1 MQPFRKT
8 IVFSATTYM
17 IKMKPYKL
25 LLFLVLF
32 SCVAWSQDQEDNT
45 YIEFNDRNNVVHGVY
60 LGLGTY
66 FGEIDGENTYHG
78 VFKIAYV
85 ANRQFEVGFAAVGFY
100 SEQDIRVNTFD
111 TFDFAGAY
119 GGLHIEP
126 ILWGRSKANLS
137 FPILIGAGGVVYVEE
152 NNGDVE
158 IDLDKDDSDEVFV
171 FEPGINFLYN
181 LSRFVQLEVGMRYRF
196 SSRIKLEPNEI
207 KNINGF
213 SAGFGIKVGIFN
225 MGRNRY
231 KKHLGNE

>member
-8 IVFSATTYM
+8 IVFSATAYI
-17 IKMKPYKL
+17 IKMRPYQL
-25 LLFLVLF
+25 LLFLAFL
-32 SCVAWSQDQEDNT
+32 SCAARGQNKEDST
-45 YIEFNDRNNVVHGVY
+45 YIEFNDRNNVVHGV
-60 LGLGTY
+60 GL
-66 FGEIDGENTYHG
+66 
-78 VFKIAYV
+78 
-85 ANRQFEVGFAAVGFY
+85 AAVGVY

-137 FPILIGAGGVVYVEE
+137 FPMLIGAGGVVYVED
-152 NNGDVE
+152 NNGDVD
-158 IDLDKDDSDEVFV
+158 IDLDNDDSDEVFV
-171 FEPGINFLYN
+171 FEPGVNFLYN

-207 KNINGF
+207 RNINGF